1 MSLGTVVDPPALE
14 VRGLGRRFG
23 GLVALNNVSFSVKS
37 GEIVGLIGPNGAGKS
52 TLFEVV
58 SGNIPPSS
66 GRVSLFG
73 QDITTMR
80 PHHRRRAGLCR
91 TFQKVHL
98 FPTLTVE
105 QNIAVAAMQAGSAH
119 DWRAEVMSVLE
130 KLRLTGQAGRFPAE
144 ITMADRKKVEIGR
157 AIAGNCRVLL
167 LDECLCGLTPAEA
180 DELVVEIQAL
190 NREAGLTII
199 LVEHVM
205 PVVVALARRLVVLQY
220 GSVIADGAPAEIAHN
235 PTVIEAYLGKTKLI
249 SGDAA

>member
-1 MSLGTVVDPPALE
+1 
-14 VRGLGRRFG
+14 
-23 GLVALNNVSFSVKS
+23 
-37 GEIVGLIGPNGAGKS
+37 
-52 TLFEVV
+52 
-58 SGNIPPSS
+58 
-66 GRVSLFG
+66 
-73 QDITTMR
+73 MR

-98 FPTLTVE
+98 FPTLTVA
-105 QNIAVAAMQAGSAH
+105 QNIAVAAMQAGSAR
-119 DWRAEVMSVLE
+119 DWRAEVRSVLE
-130 KLRLTGQAGRFPAE
+130 KLRLTAQAGRFPAE

-167 LDECLCGLTPAEA
+167 LDECLCGLTPSEA
-180 DELVVEIQAL
+180 DEMVVEIQTL

-205 PVVVALARRLVVLQY
+205 PIVVALARRLVVLQH